1 MKLRRLMQIAGP
13 GTKATKRQRCAS
25 QQNWPANDAMGQ
37 KRTAARFGH
46 VRYTPKSGQTR
57 RRSVCPLSAMCGRLR
72 VGKSFLHVRSIGRCS
87 HVFGLE
93 VRFT

>member
-46 VRYTPKSGQTR
+46 VRYTPKGGQTQ
-57 RRSVCPLSAMCGRLR
+57 RRSRLSAEC
-72 VGKSFLHVRSIGRCS
+72 HVWTAPSWQELSSRKQHWS
-87 HVFGLE
+87 VQP
-93 VRFT
+93 